1 MTKTSPTETPR
12 LSVIITVKN
21 GGESFRDCLEAIKA
35 SNYDDYE
42 LLVFDDGSSDGSG
55 KLAIEYGATLVES
68 QNSIKIDETI
78 QQFKESIGPAG
89 GRNHAAAVARG
100 EILFF
105 VDADVLVQP
114 TTLSDV
120 VTTFDEQPNISA
132 LFGSYDFEPGHQG
145 FISQFRNLLHAF
157 VHQTS
162 QSNAKTFW
170 AGCGAVRK
178 KAFLEVNGFD
188 EQRYRF
194 PAVEDIEF
202 GYRLS
207 EAGHEILL
215 KKSLHVKHLKH
226 WTFSTMLV
234 ADVLHRAIPWLR
246 LIYSKRNIP
255 NDLNL
260 THRNRLSAVVST
272 LLVLMMILAIIG
284 IPLAVKDISDGVL
297 GHFLGIPYIAW
308 YLGSMIVLAWSFLL
322 LNSDFYLFLFKLRGA
337 WFTFKSACIHCIFFF
352 YSMIALVV
360 FLADYHI
367 PGLRRLRKRLSIH
380 SHVER

>member
-1 MTKTSPTETPR
+1 MIKTSPTETPR

-68 QNSIKIDETI
+68 QDSIKINETI
-78 QQFKESIGPAG
+78 KQFKESIGPAG

-120 VTTFDEQPNISA
+120 ATTFDEKPNISA
-132 LFGSYDFEPGHQG
+132 VFGSYDFEPGHQG

-178 KAFLEVNGFD
+178 AAFLEINGFD

-202 GYRLS
+202 G
-207 EAGHEILL
+207 
-215 KKSLHVKHLKH
+215 
-226 WTFSTMLV
+226 
-234 ADVLHRAIPWLR
+234 
-246 LIYSKRNIP
+246 
-255 NDLNL
+255 
-260 THRNRLSAVVST
+260 
-272 LLVLMMILAIIG
+272 
-284 IPLAVKDISDGVL
+284 
-297 GHFLGIPYIAW
+297 
-308 YLGSMIVLAWSFLL
+308 
-322 LNSDFYLFLFKLRGA
+322 
-337 WFTFKSACIHCIFFF
+337 
-352 YSMIALVV
+352 
-360 FLADYHI
+360 
-367 PGLRRLRKRLSIH
+367 
-380 SHVER
+380 